1 MSIFKVSPSCEKL
14 SFYPKFSSKPH
25 TTIQPCVKWGLPTF
39 SLHWCLKE
47 RTVSCYGD
55 WALSCRAGGNQ
66 MEHVEASVQWATLD
80 TKKTSHLPSGIF
92 KKKVCQTRLVCSPHF
107 FFAHK
112 TLILS
117 RFHLDICFR
126 GSLTLWDAHRLSLD
140 LSKVNMVIVPSLL
153 PVILRNGH
161 RTLPRPMRCPE
172 KSAWGL
178 WKTFLCS

>member
-1 MSIFKVSPSCEKL
+1 MGNSGHKENKPPS
-14 SFYPKFSSKPH
+14 FWH
-25 TTIQPCVKWGLPTF
+25 IQEEGVPDSA
-39 SLHWCLKE
+39 SL
-47 RTVSCYGD
+47 T
-55 WALSCRAGGNQ
+55 
-66 MEHVEASVQWATLD
+66 
-80 TKKTSHLPSGIF
+80 
-92 KKKVCQTRLVCSPHF
+92 PHF

-161 RTLPRPMRCPE
+161 RTLSRPMRCPE